1 MVESLEKLG
10 DFARVAANADPNS
23 IVTCEDV
30 IKNFFASRQLVFARL
45 TLLSS
50 PKLILIRETLLKLDL
65 LGEGLD
71 EALAATVV
79 ACSDTNTLTEK
90 FLDHRDERLILG
102 ELEALESLHGGLD
115 AASER
120 GGVV

>member
-1 MVESLEKLG
+1 MVESLEKFG
-10 DFARVAANADPNS
+10 DLTRVTANTDPNS
-23 IVTCEDV
+23 IVTCED
-30 IKNFFASRQLVFARL
+30 IIENFLASRQLVFTRL

-50 PKLILIRETLLKLDL
+50 PELILVGETLLELDL
-65 LGEGLD
+65 LGKSFD

-79 ACSDTNTLTEK
+79 ACSDADALAEK
-90 FLDHRDERLILG
+90 FLHHWDERLILG

-115 AASER
+115 AAGER

>member
-10 DFARVAANADPNS
+10 DLTRVAANADPNS
-23 IVTCEDV
+23 IVTCED
-30 IKNFFASRQLVFARL
+30 IIENFLASRQLVFASL

-50 PKLILIRETLLKLDL
+50 PKLILIREPLLELDL
-65 LGEGLD
+65 LSESLD
-71 EALAATVV
+71 EALAATVI

-90 FLDHRDERLILG
+90 FLHHWDERLVLG

-115 AASER
+115 TAGER